1 MLKLVESHFVP
12 APEKEQFLPP
22 IHHKTRISTIERR
35 KEIASKLNQDCTIFG
50 EQALWRAV
58 ITQALMDAGSK
69 SVKREAKVHRA
80 QAIAWF
86 SKRNPDFQLVCTL
99 AGLEVDYVFERAQK
113 AIRQDCKWRKDPS
126 AMQKNKR

>member
-12 APEKEQFLPP
+12 APEKEAFAPP
-22 IHHKTRISTIERR
+22 IPRKARASTIERR
-35 KEIASKLNQDCTIFG
+35 KEIASGYNQDCTISG

-69 SVKREAKVHRA
+69 SVKREAKLHRA

-86 SKRNPDFQLVCTL
+86 SKRNPDFQLVCAL
-99 AGLEVDYVFERAQK
+99 AGLEVDYVFEKAHK
-113 AIRQDCKWRKDPS
+113 AIRQDCKWRKDPNAS
-126 AMQKNKR
+126 QKNKR